1 MSELVTGTPAEE
13 KYAKTAM
20 KARGGTVLEAENF
33 IPGDLL
39 GISFLRRHGAAVDS
53 LVPDGLGSHQGGL
66 AERRHAPLLVLLVYH
81 AMDKVGTASRSV
93 LRAQPQG
100 RRRRLRLGRDQCRRL
115 RRGRASNVLGRQERQ
130 AEVFCFDETSI
141 HHVVHGG
148 GS

>member
-53 LVPDGLGSHQGGL
+53 LVPDGLDVIREAWQN
-66 AERRHAPLLVLLVYH
+66 V
-81 AMDKVGTASRSV
+81 DT
-93 LRAQPQG
+93 LRF
-100 RRRRLRLGRDQCRRL
+100 
-115 RRGRASNVLGRQERQ
+115 SYY
-130 AEVFCFDETSI
+130 
-141 HHVVHGG
+141 
-148 GS
+148 